1 MAEKRKAVS
10 FSTKLTTK
18 DAGENDERRI
28 VFVASSGGL
37 DRDGDMVDIDSLR
50 LPLKKGGH
58 VMVKDLEGSDDEL
71 DIPLMLNHSFSV
83 ADVIGSVRKAY
94 VENGELV
101 FEAGISS
108 RDIAQDVLTLIEEGH
123 LGNAFSITMSDYA
136 YEDNTI
142 KGAEVLEVSLVW
154 RGSNKDARL
163 LAVKS
168 ILGGQSMAE
177 TKEKALT
184 ADEAEKLREAIFS
197 AVEQAV
203 SGVSETNA
211 EDETE
216 EVETESKEAETEV
229 VESETTETEEE
240 KPEAETE
247 EKEEVEGE
255 ATAPETETEAEG
267 EAEAETEEE
276 EKEDK
281 EKEEDKEEDM
291 ETKAKQALNV
301 TSDYL
306 KSKQAL
312 ADFREVVTKNHRASS
327 DQVMQAWN
335 DHLSSKG
342 VTGDAILPAQIEE
355 IFFKTWGD
363 EPTILG
369 TFRFLGRRSAAIY
382 AANLGEDGT
391 AHGHKKGED
400 KVDQDIELVRR
411 DIKALCI
418 YKKLPLDLQDLF
430 DDETGEL
437 LRFRVEELAD
447 RVAHAIA
454 VGAIVGVDEYLQ
466 DGRGLNPMTADLEA
480 EEGFGT
486 KVATVVEAGE
496 DDDEYAK
503 AVKTLAAVKDTGRGK
518 VLIVKEG
525 WIGQLKLTKTA
536 TGYLFPATANVAEV
550 LGATIYELP
559 EIEDSGFDM
568 IAYARDSYVLAGQAT
583 ADVRTDFDL
592 TKNQDVMLVERYVAG
607 SASGWR
613 TVAGYKASAES

>member
-1 MAEKRKAVS
+1 
-10 FSTKLTTK
+10 
-18 DAGENDERRI
+18 
-28 VFVASSGGL
+28 
-37 DRDGDMVDIDSLR
+37 
-50 LPLKKGGH
+50 
-58 VMVKDLEGSDDEL
+58 
-71 DIPLMLNHSFSV
+71 
-83 ADVIGSVRKAY
+83 
-94 VENGELV
+94 
-101 FEAGISS
+101 
-108 RDIAQDVLTLIEEGH
+108 
-123 LGNAFSITMSDYA
+123 
-136 YEDNTI
+136 
-142 KGAEVLEVSLVW
+142 
-154 RGSNKDARL
+154 
-163 LAVKS
+163 
-168 ILGGQSMAE
+168 MAE
-177 TKEKALT
+177 TTKALT
-184 ADEAEKLREAIFS
+184 ADEAEQLREALVN

-203 SGVSETNA
+203 SSVTDAG
-211 EDETE
+211 DETE
-216 EVETESKEAETEV
+216 EETPEEQTSESKDAEEV

-267 EAEAETEEE
+267 KAEAETEAEETEDE
-276 EKEDK
+276 EKE
-281 EKEEDKEEDM
+281 EEDKEEETM

-312 ADFREVVTKNHRASS
+312 ADFREVVSKNHRASS
-327 DQVMQAWN
+327 EQVMQAW
-335 DHLSSKG
+335 DAHLQSKG
-342 VTGDAILPAQIEE
+342 VTGDAILPAQIEQ

-369 TFRFLGRRSAAIY
+369 TFRFLGRRSGAIY
-382 AANLGEDGT
+382 AAELGENGT
-391 AHGHKKGED
+391 AKGHKKGAS
-400 KVDQDIELVRR
+400 KVDQEVELVRR

-418 YKKLPLDLQDLF
+418 YKKLPIDLQDLF

-454 VGAIVGVDEYLQ
+454 VGAIVGSSEYLK
-466 DGRGLNPMTADLEA
+466 DGRGLNSMVADLEA
-480 EEGFGT
+480 NSGFGT
-486 KVATVVEAGE
+486 KVATVVETGE

-503 AVKTLAAVKDTGRGK
+503 AVKTLAGVKDNGRGK

-559 EIEDSGFDM
+559 EIEDSGYDM

-607 SASGWR
+607 SASGWK
-613 TVAGYKASAES
+613 TVAGYKGEAES